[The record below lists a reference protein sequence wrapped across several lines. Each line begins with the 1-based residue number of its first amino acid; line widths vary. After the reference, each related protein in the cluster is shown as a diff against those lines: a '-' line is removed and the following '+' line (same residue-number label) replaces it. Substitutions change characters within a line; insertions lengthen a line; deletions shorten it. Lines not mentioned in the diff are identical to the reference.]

1 MRMGKVLFSVDSSN
15 PGLAAFMLD
24 ATSIDMLYYYI
35 TTAATTV
42 DGYTIIHHCSEENET
57 EDPGQGSFLNK

>member
-24 ATSIDMLYYYI
+24 ATSVDMLYYYM
-35 TTAATTV
+35 TTAAATTV
-42 DGYTIIHHCSEENET
+42 DGYTIIRHCE
-57 EDPGQGSFLNK
+57 